1 MAVARMYIQ
10 DRAGLTANLNDY
22 SLYSELSDDELMQL
36 AIERSLTENRILTS
50 AVQRQPAVEN
60 QPNRRVRLNSETK
73 YSYYFDTNS
82 PPPDYE
88 PENNAMLIPS
98 SANPGPSLPLD
109 YSPLMSLIKHGQM
122 KTLQEIAISN
132 PGVFIKPFTDG
143 WIALHEAAYYG
154 QEECL
159 NLFLD
164 GCVPHSQENPSLMVS
179 AVNPEVVN
187 QRSLTGQTPL
197 YLACSS
203 THVACVRCLLLR
215 GADPNIPNTQRETP
229 LYRACANASEKIVEI
244 LLSFGATVNKG
255 VQYEQTPLH
264 EAARL
269 GHQKICRKLLKAGAK
284 IDGSDVNGI
293 KPFFTAAQNG
303 QTDILTF
310 LIENG
315 ADKNSQASDG
325 ATPLYEASKNG
336 CEETVK
342 LLLGLRADANK
353 ETKSGILPIHI
364 ATRNGR
370 PSIVQMLI
378 STTNMTKVKKCGISP
393 LHIAAEC
400 NQDDMLEML
409 IEADFDVNFQLSD
422 DQSKMF
428 QDRRT
433 TALYFSV
440 YNCNVEA
447 AIMLLEAG
455 ANPNLDTV
463 NPLFVAVRQG
473 PTEMVHLLVEHGVN
487 VNAHNPT
494 QPSTFPFV
502 LVFCMKYL
510 STLKYLL
517 TSGCDAVSCFDCM
530 YGSRPHPP
538 VQITQSIY
546 DSHSTNGSPT
556 RYFQFCDAISEPSV
570 HPWTREILSVLLDYV
585 GHVQLCSRLQERLDS
600 CDDWSDVKDKAMSP
614 RPLMHL
620 SRMMIRQLMG
630 AQRLKHIN
638 SLPLPGSLIK
648 FLNYDIKNN

>member
-1 MAVARMYIQ
+1 MRRTCESIMAVAGMYIQ

-22 SLYSELSDDELMQL
+22 SLYSDLSDDELMQL
-36 AIERSLTENRILTS
+36 AIERSLTENHILTS
-50 AVQRQPAVEN
+50 ADQRQPAVQN
-60 QPNRRVRLNSETK
+60 QPNRCVRLNSETK
-73 YSYYFDTNS
+73 YSYYFDTNR

-88 PENNAMLIPS
+88 PENNVMLTPS
-98 SANPGPSLPLD
+98 SANPSPSLPLD

-122 KTLQEIAISN
+122 KTLKEITISN

-143 WIALHEAAYYG
+143 WVALHEAAYYG

-164 GCVPHSQENPSLMVS
+164 
-179 AVNPEVVN
+179 VNPEVVN

-203 THVACVRCLLLR
+203 THMACVRCLLLR
-215 GADPNIPNTQRETP
+215 GADPNIPNMQRETP

-315 ADKNSQASDG
+315 ADKNSQANDG
-325 ATPLYEASKNG
+325 ATALYEASKNG

-364 ATRNGR
+364 ATRRGR

-378 STTNMTKVKKCGISP
+378 CATAMTKVKECGISP
-393 LHIAAEC
+393 LHIAAEY

-409 IEADFDVNFQLSD
+409 IEADFDVNFQLSV
-422 DQSKMF
+422 DQSKMY

-447 AIMLLEAG
+447 ATMLLEAG

-473 PTEMVHLLVEHGVN
+473 PIELFHLLVEHGAN

-510 STLKYLL
+510 SILKYLL

-538 VQITQSIY
+538 VQVTQSVY
-546 DSHSTNGSPT
+546 DSHSTNGSPK

-570 HPWTREILSVLLDYV
+570 HPWTKEVLSILLDYV
-585 GHVQLCSRLQERLDS
+585 GHVQLCSRLQEHLDS
-600 CDDWSDVKDKAMSP
+600 CGDWSDVKDKTMSP

-638 SLPLPGSLIK
+638 SLPLPKSLIK
-648 FLNYDIKNN
+648 FLNYDIKNH